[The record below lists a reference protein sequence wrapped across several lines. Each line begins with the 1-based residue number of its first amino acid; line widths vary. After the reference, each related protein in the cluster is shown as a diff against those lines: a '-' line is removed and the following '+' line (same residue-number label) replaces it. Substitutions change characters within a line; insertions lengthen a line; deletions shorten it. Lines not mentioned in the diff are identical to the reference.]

1 MLFEYLNAAMSKAH
15 YELIEDEKPYFG
27 EIPGLDGVWAS
38 ASTLEDCRQELVSA
52 LEDWL
57 LFSIAQHL
65 EIPEMHGKRITLP
78 ERVA

>member
-1 MLFEYLNAAMSKAH
+1 MLFEYLNAAMTKAH

-65 EIPEMHGKRITLP
+65 EIPEMDGKRITLP

>member
-1 MLFEYLNAAMSKAH
+1 MFFDYLNAAMAKAH

-27 EIPGLDGVWAS
+27 EIPGLDGVWGS

-65 EIPEMHGKRITLP
+65 EIPEMDGKRITLP

>member
-65 EIPEMHGKRITLP
+65 EIPEMDGKRITLP